1 MRPNISSHRM
11 EAHPI
16 HGWEDV
22 TYTCSGSK
30 YPPPSPTV
38 YATINMPNNLGEK
51 LDEIIRL
58 QKEILTELRKKK

>member
-1 MRPNISSHRM
+1 MGETM
-11 EAHPI
+11 
-16 HGWEDV
+16 
-22 TYTCSGSK
+22 TYTCSGSNLVPLTPW

-58 QKEILTELRKKK
+58 QKEILEELKKK